1 MARIITNVGVVWFG
15 FGFFQDS
22 PIMIE
27 AISVQAT
34 TTSE

>member
-1 MARIITNVGVVWFG
+1 MARIITNVGVVLFG

-22 PIMIE
+22 LIMME

-34 TTSE
+34 TTSK